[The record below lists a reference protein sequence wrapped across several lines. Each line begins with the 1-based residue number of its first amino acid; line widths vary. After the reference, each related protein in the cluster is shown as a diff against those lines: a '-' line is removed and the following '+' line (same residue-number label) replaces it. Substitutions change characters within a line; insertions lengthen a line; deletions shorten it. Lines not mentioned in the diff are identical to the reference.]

1 MTDPRTFREIVR
13 TVTVS
18 YPIPFLVALL
28 VAAGV
33 ICLGMGAVGKN
44 RVAWLAAGAGGV
56 MIVAA
61 CAIAI
66 YAVLRRPDLLRSERH
81 SLMTRAIDILMD
93 KDVSERA
100 RDRAGTLLDGLL
112 AQEDIPKRALRGP
125 APSRLKPSDNQDA

>member
-28 VAAGV
+28 VAAGL
-33 ICLGMGAVGKN
+33 IAFGMSAATGN
-44 RVAWLAAGAGGV
+44 RVAWLTGGAGLL
-56 MIVAA
+56 MIAAA

-81 SLMTRAIDILMD
+81 SLMTRAMDVLLD
-93 KDVSERA
+93 KDVSEGVRT
-100 RDRAGTLLDGLL
+100 RAGTLLDGLA
-112 AQEDIPKRALRGP
+112 AQPDIPKRALGEP
-125 APSRLKPSDNQDA
+125 GTAGAEPPEDQDD